1 MTAQRKNILL
11 LAALLILFW
20 VAYSFSFSK
29 TLEARRQYNLLSK
42 QSNDVSGLPDQL
54 KNLKQ
59 QEAYFDSILDINKFN
74 SVSTYQNNLLRKINS
89 TIQDKKIDIIAFNEP
104 HTIQNNETLINTYSF
119 RVKGNFID
127 ILNLIY
133 SIEDQGNFGKIL
145 SINFK
150 KSLNLKTKEVY
161 LECQLLLQRKES
173 LE

>member
-1 MTAQRKNILL
+1 MTAQRKNIVL
-11 LAALLILFW
+11 LAVLLILFW

-29 TLEARRQYNLLSK
+29 TLEARRQYNLLSI

-59 QEAYFDSILDINKFN
+59 QEAYFDSILDINKFS

-104 HTIQNNETLINTYSF
+104 HTIQNNGTLINTYSF